1 MAEQASPHYPVML
14 PDVLQAMKPAAGEVY
29 VDGTMGAGGY
39 TKAMMDEAGCTVMAI
54 DRDLSAQA
62 TAEKLKAD
70 YGDRFVFLSGC
81 FGDALSLV
89 QAAGLESVDGFVIDI
104 GVSSMQIDQP
114 ERGFSFKNDGPLD
127 MRMSQTDD
135 VATAADVVNTYSEE
149 ALTQI
154 IREYGEERHG
164 KRVAQEIIKERAIA
178 PIETTARLA
187 NIVRDVVPKSHK
199 DKIDPA
205 TRTFQAL
212 RIEVNDELGELD
224 RALLAA
230 EKLLKPGGRLV
241 VVSFHSLEDTRVK
254 SFLRVRAGLVSQG
267 SRHLPQQQETAKPS
281 FVLPTKKAL
290 FPSEAE
296 IAANPRSRSARMRVA
311 IRTENPV
318 MDIPE
323 DKFKKGGR
331 E

>member
-1 MAEQASPHYPVML
+1 MSERLSPHYPVML
-14 PDVLQAMKPAAGEVY
+14 PDVLKAMKPAGGEVY

-39 TKAMMDEAGCTVMAI
+39 TKALLDAAQCTVMAI
-54 DRDLSAQA
+54 DRDLSAQE

-89 QAAGLESVDGFVIDI
+89 QTAGVSSVDGFVLDI

-114 ERGFSFKNDGPLD
+114 QRGFSFKQDGPLD
-127 MRMSQTDD
+127 MRMAQKDD
-135 VATAADVVNTYSEE
+135 VPTAADVVNSYSE
-149 ALTQI
+149 ADLTAI

-164 KRVAQEIIKERAIA
+164 KRVAQEIIKERAEA

-187 NIVRDVVPKSHK
+187 EIVRRVVPKSPK
-199 DKIDPA
+199 DKIDSA

-254 SFLRVRAGLVSQG
+254 FFLRVRAGLVSQG
-267 SRHLPQQQETAKPS
+267 SRHLPQQHEAVRPS
-281 FVLPTKKAL
+281 FMLPSKKAL
-290 FPSEAE
+290 FPDDAE

-311 IRTENPV
+311 VRTENPV
-318 MDIPE
+318 MGTAEITT
-323 DKFKKGGR
+323 GGR
-331 E
+331 G